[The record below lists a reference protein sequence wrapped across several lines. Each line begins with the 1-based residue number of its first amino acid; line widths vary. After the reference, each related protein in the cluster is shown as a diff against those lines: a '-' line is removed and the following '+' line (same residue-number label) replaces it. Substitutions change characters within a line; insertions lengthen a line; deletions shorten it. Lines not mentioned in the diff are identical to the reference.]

1 MDWKYYLRKL
11 WYKVIYIICVI
22 VYIVFLD
29 KLNKKLLST
38 EFDSAFSLIE
48 YNDYE
53 PVKYFIFALL
63 LAGVGLILIMKEYN
77 NWKNEENEFR
87 DIIMIICSV
96 IVICIAIIVI
106 IKFISI
112 PILKALLI
120 CACVIFGF
128 VYVEMN

>member
-11 WYKVIYIICVI
+11 WYKVIYIVCVI

-48 YNDYE
+48 YNHYE
-53 PVKYFIFALL
+53 PVKYFLFALF
-63 LAGVGLILIMKEYN
+63 LAVLGVILIMMEYN

-87 DIIMIICSV
+87 DIIIIICSV
-96 IVICIAIIVI
+96 IIICIAIIVI

>member
-11 WYKVIYIICVI
+11 WYKVIYILCVI

-48 YNDYE
+48 YNHYE
-53 PVKYFIFALL
+53 PVKYFLFALL
-63 LAGVGLILIMKEYN
+63 LAVLGVILIMMEYN

-87 DIIMIICSV
+87 DIIICSV
-96 IVICIAIIVI
+96 IIICIAIIVI

>member
-11 WYKVIYIICVI
+11 WYKVIYILCVI
-22 VYIVFLD
+22 VYIIFLD
-29 KLNKKLLST
+29 KKLLST

-53 PVKYFIFALL
+53 PVKYFMFALL

-87 DIIMIICSV
+87 DIIIIICSV
-96 IVICIAIIVI
+96 IVIFIAIIVI

-120 CACVIFGF
+120 CVCVIFGC
-128 VYVEMN
+128 VYVQTT